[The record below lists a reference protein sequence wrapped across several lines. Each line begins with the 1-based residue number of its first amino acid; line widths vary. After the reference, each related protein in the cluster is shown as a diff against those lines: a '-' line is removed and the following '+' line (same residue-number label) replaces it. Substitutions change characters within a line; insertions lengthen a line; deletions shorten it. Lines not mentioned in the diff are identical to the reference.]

1 MTDSLPE
8 GYVDPTDPIAVG
20 AVLEATVRSAGLDA
34 VTDLLARLPG
44 TRTTAAVPKG
54 FLRPAVPAAVWLG
67 PESCCSCTTR
77 RSIPATSPTRS
88 AGWSPIWFG
97 APARPPTP
105 LRP

>member
-44 TRTTAAVPKG
+44 TRSTAAGSVG
-54 FLRPAVPAAVWLG
+54 
-67 PESCCSCTTR
+67 ST
-77 RSIPATSPTRS
+77 
-88 AGWSPIWFG
+88 
-97 APARPPTP
+97 
-105 LRP
+105 